1 MIGDDFQLVCVF
13 ALCICFWI
21 SLLLVFSVII
31 GFAYYLQHTRVHQL
45 MAMATQRRKG
55 YSYLWMYL
63 SYICIVFVMYVHCI
77 IIVFA
82 FYLSYICIFASVLC
96 CICSVL
102 QPMAI
107 ASQKRKRYLSST
119 RLKFDCIFVL
129 VCNTVQCN
137 NYGRKTSTLVLWYFS
152 AILIPSWVD
161 LFMVKMM
168 TEAGTDIPIMAWVE
182 GIPYSSAHWVWIL

>member
-1 MIGDDFQLVCVF
+1 MRICIMYMFLNFTVIGVFCDNRICILPATYKGTPADGNGHPEKERILVPLNVF
-13 ALCICFWI
+13 ALYLHCIC
-21 SLLLVFSVII
+21 L
-31 GFAYYLQHTRVHQL
+31 
-45 MAMATQRRKG
+45 
-55 YSYLWMYL
+55 
-63 SYICIVFVMYVHCI
+63 VFVMYVHCI

-137 NYGRKTSTLVLWYFS
+137 NYGRKTSTLVL
-152 AILIPSWVD
+152 
-161 LFMVKMM
+161 
-168 TEAGTDIPIMAWVE
+168 
-182 GIPYSSAHWVWIL
+182 